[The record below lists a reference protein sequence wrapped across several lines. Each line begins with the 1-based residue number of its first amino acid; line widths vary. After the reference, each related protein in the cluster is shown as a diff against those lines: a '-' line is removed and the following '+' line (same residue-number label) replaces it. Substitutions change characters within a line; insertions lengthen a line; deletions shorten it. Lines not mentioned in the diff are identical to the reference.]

1 MKKNFGRVSRNKSE
15 EIRVWLQEVEGNLC
29 VELRVYDRSAQQ
41 AGVSLPEL
49 EGLVVP
55 IHVLWDLIQVLQ
67 QTHNHL
73 TKEGLVD
80 APTMNNLI
88 TADDP
93 IRLHLV
99 VQPSDP
105 QPDTG
110 PKPSV
115 SIHIP
120 LECYPLGTPDNWP
133 SEPVTGEIRDLST
146 EQAQVC
152 FPKEFPT
159 GSRLAITRIGDQIFR
174 AQAEVV
180 GTALHPDNGTYRHS
194 LRWLSL
200 SPQAKAALSKI
211 IDTAK

>member
-1 MKKNFGRVSRNKSE
+1 MKKNFGRVSRNESE
-15 EIRVWLQEVEGNLC
+15 EIRVCLQEVEGNLC

-49 EGLVVP
+49 EGLVLP

-67 QTHNHL
+67 QTHDHL
-73 TKEGLVD
+73 TKEGYVD
-80 APTMNNLI
+80 PPTMNNLI
-88 TADDP
+88 TTDDP

-99 VQPSDP
+99 VDPSDP

-110 PKPSV
+110 REPPV
-115 SIHIP
+115 SIHISF
-120 LECYPLGTPDNWP
+120 ECYPLGAPGHWP
-133 SEPVTGEIRDLST
+133 SEAVTGEIRDLST
-146 EQAQVC
+146 EHAQASLS
-152 FPKEFPT
+152 KEFPP

-180 GTALHPDNGTYRHS
+180 RTAPHPDNGTYRHS